1 MTKNFFYLRFIII
14 IGIYNLLFSNVA
26 VGNNKLPDP
35 AIKVRTAQIYGNIS
49 NLKLSEGE
57 EDVTIGVSVYNPITG
72 QNNYKTNLD
81 KNNRFSLNVP
91 LECSTAIVGFN
102 VQTKTKG
109 YVSCVVGLDQDKE
122 LQMNIVFDDKGDMKI
137 DAKGGLN
144 LTSDDM
150 KNIGQA
156 IILFDTH
163 YTWGD
168 YYKMTPEE
176 FAEHELNISLKER
189 TNIALDSLALSEKI
203 REYLVKSFNLGYFKG
218 RLFYYKDAAEN
229 SFKGA
234 GIKIPADYKA
244 AEPEK
249 SYYSFL
255 SKFNLNDPQYLY
267 SYSYSGFIKAFL
279 SIKAFNIP
287 QINDMPVDEWLKVV
301 KNKVKDVV
309 GFDSGLFYDMLAAN
323 AYAIQLN
330 YRNKPLTNKQLEN
343 IKYYYK
349 DRNCGIEDILIKNN
363 KEIIKTLE
371 SNKDLKI
378 NKTPAIAK
386 EKLMDAIIAKYKGK
400 VVLADFWATWC
411 GPCKSAFTDIIPL
424 KKELKGEDVVFV
436 YVSNVTS
443 PKESWEAQ
451 IKVIGGEQY
460 YLTADEWEYIL
471 NNLGFDSIPT
481 YLLYDRNGVLKNK
494 VTGFPGKDKMHEM
507 IKKILP

>member
-1 MTKNFFYLRFIII
+1 M
-14 IGIYNLLFSNVA
+14 
-26 VGNNKLPDP
+26 
-35 AIKVRTAQIYGNIS
+35 
-49 NLKLSEGE
+49 
-57 EDVTIGVSVYNPITG
+57 
-72 QNNYKTNLD
+72 
-81 KNNRFSLNVP
+81 
-91 LECSTAIVGFN
+91 
-102 VQTKTKG
+102 
-109 YVSCVVGLDQDKE
+109 
-122 LQMNIVFDDKGDMKI
+122 
-137 DAKGGLN
+137 
-144 LTSDDM
+144 
-150 KNIGQA
+150 
-156 IILFDTH
+156 
-163 YTWGD
+163 
-168 YYKMTPEE
+168 
-176 FAEHELNISLKER
+176 
-189 TNIALDSLALSEKI
+189 
-203 REYLVKSFNLGYFKG
+203 
-218 RLFYYKDAAEN
+218 
-229 SFKGA
+229 
-234 GIKIPADYKA
+234 
-244 AEPEK
+244 
-249 SYYSFL
+249 
-255 SKFNLNDPQYLY
+255 
-267 SYSYSGFIKAFL
+267 